1 MIRTQVLNTVEG
13 MAVTMRQQY
22 PKGLFVVTVPDT
34 FKDDAELRKQLLE
47 VDRVVEVQYREGNI
61 CSIVEKT

>member
-1 MIRTQVLNTVEG
+1 MTRTQVLNNIEG

-22 PKGLFVVTVPDT
+22 PKGLFVVSVPDK
-34 FKDDAELRKQLLE
+34 FKDDAELKRQLLE
-47 VDRVVEVQYREGNI
+47 VNRIVEVQYREGNN